1 MSGLLVTIGKRGSF
15 GYIAQE
21 GEIEQI
27 GRAHV

>member
-21 GEIEQI
+21 GEIELFSLEEI
-27 GRAHV
+27 